1 MCVSINGPFD
11 LEIGTLVASN
21 VGKLHSEFGHA
32 RPLVLELF
40 AMYATD
46 GETDGQ
52 NQRLLPLS
60 YGRGHN
66 KSVERM
72 VLLNN
77 VMRRTS
83 ITLIHISIQNINKF
97 RMRHRQLYP

>member
-21 VGKLHSEFGHA
+21 VRKLHSEFGHA

-46 GETDGQ
+46 GQ
-52 NQRLLPLS
+52 KQRLLSLS

-66 KSVERM
+66 KAVERM